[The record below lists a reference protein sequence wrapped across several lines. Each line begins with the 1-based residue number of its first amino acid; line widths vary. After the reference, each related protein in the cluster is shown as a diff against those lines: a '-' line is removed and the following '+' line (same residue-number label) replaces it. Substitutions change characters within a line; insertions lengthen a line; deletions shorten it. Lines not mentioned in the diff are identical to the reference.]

1 MSVDGKMRKVP
12 SKEEAYDMLQS
23 LLLYYEQ
30 DHCSH
35 AHYVGEQQTLLLPR
49 WIHQQRQIIAM
60 TGPTSQG
67 PSAMEPTKMMAWMN
81 QHQNQPWHL
90 DDICV
95 AVPIVA
101 YPTSVVSLGFEYV
114 FLHFSLTVIFLFA
127 TSTVATLGAGRL
139 VTHQPNAK
147 PFEPSDWRS

>member
-1 MSVDGKMRKVP
+1 MRKVP

-60 TGPTSQG
+60 TGPTSQ
-67 PSAMEPTKMMAWMN
+67 SSSTMESSKMMTWMN
-81 QHQNQPWHL
+81 QPQNQPWHI
-90 DDICV
+90 DDTC
-95 AVPIVA
+95 
-101 YPTSVVSLGFEYV
+101 
-114 FLHFSLTVIFLFA
+114 LTVPVAAHPTPVLPLGLECVFFYLSLNVIVMFS
-127 TSTVATLGAGRL
+127 TGTVATLRTRRL
-139 VTHQPNAK
+139 ITHQSNVK